1 MPFSSSCKEILEEC
15 KTSLDVPDSNQDRK
29 EKNEDRPESSL
40 TSNTKLETTKI
51 TMAELELLKKLEEA
65 NR

>member
-1 MPFSSSCKEILEEC
+1 MFFSSTSEDIDEEC
-15 KTSLDVPDSNQDRK
+15 KVNSDDADTNLDRI
-29 EKNEDRPESSL
+29 EKDEDRPEHSV
-40 TSNTKLETTKI
+40 TQNTKLQTTKI